1 VRMAVADVAVA
12 LATVVAA
19 VATVVVEAVVA
30 VAVEI
35 AVASSSATGKAVTAD
50 LQGTTIRWVRLP
62 RVGALR

>member
-1 VRMAVADVAVA
+1 MRMAVADVAVA

-19 VATVVVEAVVA
+19 VATVVVEAV